1 MWLVALSLVASPAR
15 AEDWHVGDVIDPA
28 AIADVTPEGFDAIA
42 LLIPSLLPS
51 SIDIPATSA
60 SSDNGFCLIDYAFGL
75 DGGAVGITVTSA
87 DITPGNGVLDITANL
102 LVQVNSATD
111 PFDQLEALG
120 RAYVRFGFA
129 SPMYYR
135 VMFMQRCDVWEKLSD
150 SEMHDK
156 LGSYQVLVATL
167 RRCIDTGR
175 TRSTDA
181 EALSCTLWAHMHGI
195 VSLGLTMPFLEA
207 KDVEQ
212 MIDHSSDMMR
222 HGILKH

>member
-1 MWLVALSLVASPAR
+1 MPDFTKRKPFSIAAPTTLTEQVRQGSVDRREHEKDALRATIFRAAADLLVEQGYTAFSLRKLAAR
-15 AEDWHVGDVIDPA
+15 IGYSATTIYRYFRDKDELVMAVMD
-28 AIADVTPEGFDAIA
+28 EGFH
-42 LLIPSLLPS
+42 
-51 SIDIPATSA
+51 
-60 SSDNGFCLIDYAFGL
+60 AFGQQL
-75 DGGAVGITVTSA
+75 HTAVYG
-87 DITPGNGVLDITANL
+87 
-102 LVQVNSATD
+102 ATD

-156 LGSYQVLVATL
+156 LGSYQLLVATL
-167 RRCIDTGR
+167 QRCIDTGR